1 MSHFFAYLS
10 KMKFITRWSLMRNT
24 WRENLQEHSL
34 QVAMVAHIL
43 AVIRN
48 RLYDGDL
55 DPERVALL
63 ALYHD
68 AGEVIVG
75 DLPSPI
81 KYFNPTIRQ
90 AYGEI
95 EETARKR
102 LLDMLP
108 EELRPDFAPLFEA
121 TEEDVEHE
129 KVVSIADK
137 LCAYIK
143 CLEERRAGNREF
155 SEAEKAIQA
164 TVDAC
169 QLPEVA
175 YFVEHFLPSF
185 ALTLDELN

>member
-121 TEEDVEHE
+121 IEEDVEHE